1 METREEADEK
11 KDDENFNVQILN
23 QEWEIVVLQT
33 RDRFLCDMNFSAI
46 LDV

>member
-1 METREEADEK
+1 METREEADEE

-23 QEWEIVVLQT
+23 HKWEIVVLHT
-33 RDRFLCDMNFSAI
+33 RDRFPCDMNFSAI